1 MVIEIPV
8 GLPADIVPF
17 AWLLGAW
24 EGTGILEY
32 TAEGH
37 HYTSEFGQR
46 ITFAQAGDVAV
57 AYEATAWLVDEAGEK
72 TSELLTESGFWRLSR
87 ELGENDLGPALLPP
101 RAAAEK
107 RTADDVETLRTE
119 AGFPIEASLARAD
132 GTLELYVGAING
144 PRIEIGTDAVVRAPG
159 AKNYT
164 AATRMYGLV
173 QNHLLWAW
181 DITAFGEDLKSHASA
196 RLAPVANADS
206 WVPQSQTTETDVE
219 PAEVTPEIAERAKV
233 AAAKAK
239 AKRKKA
245 GNESWPN

>member
-24 EGTGILEY
+24 EGTGVVEY
-32 TAEGH
+32 AAEGH

-57 AYEATAWLVDEAGEK
+57 AYEATAWLVDEVGEK
-72 TSELLTESGFWRLSR
+72 TSELLTESGFWRLAR
-87 ELGENDLGPALLPP
+87 ELGDADLGPALLPA
-101 RAAAEK
+101 RAGGEK
-107 RTADDVETLRTE
+107 RTADDVEALR
-119 AGFPIEASLARAD
+119 AASGGFGIEASIVRAD
-132 GTLELYVGAING
+132 GTLELYVGEING
-144 PRIEIGTDAVVRAPG
+144 PRIEIGTDAVVRVPG

-196 RLAPVANADS
+196 RLAPVAPDGGSSFGEVDAADA
-206 WVPQSQTTETDVE
+206 
-219 PAEVTPEIAERAKV
+219 PAAEASD
-233 AAAKAK
+233 
-239 AKRKKA
+239 A
-245 GNESWPN
+245 G